1 MDGDQITGGSI
12 LRPNFISH
20 GTLGC
25 KNLEKTREFYEAFLG
40 LECVRTS
47 QNSMMI
53 RRGGQHIYAVVQVGE
68 EKDVMPRHYHNGLDV
83 ATDEEVDAAYKT
95 VLDNADEWGIHSVNR
110 PAPIHGTY
118 CFKFWD
124 LDDNCWEILS
134 NPKDGYTWIFNQG
147 DQEGRGH
154 MDKKFREKR
163 PDR

>member
-1 MDGDQITGGSI
+1 MHNKKAVEETDLPLYWKIKKDFREDKMDGDQITGGSI

-25 KNLEKTREFYEAFLG
+25 KNLEKTRQFYEAFLG

-53 RRGGQHIYAVVQVGE
+53 RLGGQHIYAVVQVGE

-95 VLDNADEWGIHSVNR
+95 VLDNSDEWGIHSVNR
-110 PAPIHGTY
+110 LPNS
-118 CFKFWD
+118 WD
-124 LDDNCWEILS
+124 LLLQVL
-134 NPKDGYTWIFNQG
+134 GFRRQLLG
-147 DQEGRGH
+147 D
-154 MDKKFREKR
+154 
-163 PDR
+163 P